1 MKDVQNQQILDIWH
15 ELRTMVD
22 ALEQDVNKNARG
34 VSAAGVRARKG
45 VRLLKKKL
53 KELTDASLSQ
63 EKAKKPA

>member
-1 MKDVQNQQILDIWH
+1 MKDVQNQLILDIWH
-15 ELRTMVD
+15 ELRTMID

-53 KELTDASLSQ
+53 KELTDASLAQ
-63 EKAKKPA
+63 EKTKKPA